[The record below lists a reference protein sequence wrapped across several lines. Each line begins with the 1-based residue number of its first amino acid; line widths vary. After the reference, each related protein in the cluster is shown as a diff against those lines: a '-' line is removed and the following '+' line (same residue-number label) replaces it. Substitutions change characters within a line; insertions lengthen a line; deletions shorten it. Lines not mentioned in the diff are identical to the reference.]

1 MRYKNGY
8 AVGEF
13 LHIQIGCEL
22 ARKFNVYTNL
32 TGLKKAHVIR
42 ILLERFLA
50 ARNKNEKSI
59 NISLC

>member
-1 MRYKNGY
+1 MRYKNDY

-13 LHIQIGCEL
+13 LHIQIGWEL
-22 ARKFNVYTNL
+22 ARKFSDYTNL
-32 TGLKKAHVIR
+32 TGLKKAHVKR

-50 ARNKNEKSI
+50 AKKKNEKSI

>member
-1 MRYKNGY
+1 MRYKNHY
-8 AVGEF
+8 TVGEF

-22 ARKFNVYTNL
+22 AGKFNEYTNL

-42 ILLERFLA
+42 ILLERFLV

>member
-1 MRYKNGY
+1 MIYKNDY
-8 AVGEF
+8 AVGGF

-22 ARKFNVYTNL
+22 ARKFNDYTNL

-42 ILLERFLA
+42 ILLDRFLA

-59 NISLC
+59 NISLG

>member
-1 MRYKNGY
+1 MRYKNDY

-22 ARKFNVYTNL
+22 ARNFNEYSNL
-32 TGLKKAHVIR
+32 TGLKKTHI
-42 ILLERFLA
+42 IKTLLKRFLA

-59 NISLC
+59 NISLY

>member
-1 MRYKNGY
+1 MRVQNDYT
-8 AVGEF
+8 VGEF

-22 ARKFNVYTNL
+22 AREFNDYTNS